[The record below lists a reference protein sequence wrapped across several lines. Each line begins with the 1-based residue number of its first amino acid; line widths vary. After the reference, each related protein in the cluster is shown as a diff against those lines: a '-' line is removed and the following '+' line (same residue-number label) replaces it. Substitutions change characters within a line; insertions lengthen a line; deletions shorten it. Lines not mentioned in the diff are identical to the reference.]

1 MLLNDANVTF
11 IFRKE
16 NIPKAEW
23 QIFTIHA
30 EKEHLTPRF

>member
-11 IFRKE
+11 ILRKE

-23 QIFTIHA
+23 QIFTIHT
-30 EKEHLTPRF
+30 EKGHLMPRL